1 MSVDKKVIDISTP
14 FIRLDAL
21 LKLAGAAETGGH
33 AKLLIQN
40 GQVTV
45 NGETCL
51 QRGRKIR
58 PGDTVRDQGNTLEI
72 EVVPA
77 ADGNTI

>member
-58 PGDTVRDQGNTLEI
+58 PGDTVRDQDNTLEI

-77 ADGNTI
+77 ADGESI